1 MNQSDNNQLLDEA
14 LQALPNELTPKRDLW
29 AGIEQ
34 AVAKT
39 QQDSQKLRSASYLNW
54 KNIAAAFVPIAFLA
68 GVYMNSMTPI
78 ENDLPWLKPISSSF
92 EMQKQ
97 LLMKRVD
104 GQSLVNQKWQDSL
117 KDLELAEKSLIKA
130 LKTQPEDPALMKM
143 LTHVY
148 QQQLEIIAK
157 SHQPK
162 YLQI

>member
-1 MNQSDNNQLLDEA
+1 MNQTDNNQSLDEA
-14 LQALPNELTPKRDLW
+14 LQALPKELAPKRDLW

-39 QQDSQKLRSASYLNW
+39 QQDSQKVQYTSYFNW
-54 KNIAAAFVPIAFLA
+54 KSIAAAFVPIAFLA
-68 GVYMNSMTPI
+68 GVYVNNMTPM
-78 ENDLPWLKPISSSF
+78 EHDLPWLKPISSSF
-92 EMQKQ
+92 ELQKQ
-97 LLMKRVD
+97 QLIKRVD

-143 LTHVY
+143 LTNIY

-162 YLQI
+162 YMQI